1 MESAGS
7 TEPLHYAGRRLGRRT
22 ALTFPLPSPPQKNR
36 SPPSHSSPDTLTPGG
51 HIESFQHFTRVRID
65 ASQVAFVTFGSGVP
79 ELPVDPS
86 DSRDKAVGFDGA
98 KNRPCARIE
107 LMDVSV
113 SPSIFAL
120 VDDRDRMY
128 FGRGGEEGDQI
139 AVCSAKPS
147 VPSSA
152 APTPPSQTS
161 S

>member
-1 MESAGS
+1 
-7 TEPLHYAGRRLGRRT
+7 
-22 ALTFPLPSPPQKNR
+22 
-36 SPPSHSSPDTLTPGG
+36 
-51 HIESFQHFTRVRID
+51 VRID